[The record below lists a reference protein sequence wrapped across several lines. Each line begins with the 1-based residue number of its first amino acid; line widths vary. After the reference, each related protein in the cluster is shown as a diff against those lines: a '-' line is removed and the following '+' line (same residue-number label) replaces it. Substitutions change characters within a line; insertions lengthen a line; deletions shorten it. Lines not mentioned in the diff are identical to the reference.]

1 MEVTA
6 LIPGS
11 SLLLAQKKGSGGGG
25 KREQLGTRLGSWAF
39 YDLNFLRSALINPQD
54 FFVIFRSFG
63 LNCISSMRLGR
74 HATVLI
80 LERSVV

>member
-25 KREQLGTRLGSWAF
+25 ERLGTRLGSWAF
-39 YDLNFLRSALINPQD
+39 YDLNFLRSALINPARL
-54 FFVIFRSFG
+54 FRYF
-63 LNCISSMRLGR
+63 
-74 HATVLI
+74 
-80 LERSVV
+80 